1 MLHINE
7 TIDVFCKEV
16 NHIELEVL
24 NMLEQTCMYTGETQQ
39 DGDFLGRYLLVSFG
53 IFWKFSKDTKRYQKI
68 PGIFWYLW
76 KISKRYQVS
85 FSIFWK
91 FSKDTKRYLVS
102 FGIFWYLF
110 NRFKRYQK
118 IPQDI
123 TRYHMIPHDVTKS
136 CFLKQISAKPFGE
149 IRVLIPRLALDPD
162 FLFVFWSC

>member
-68 PGIFWYLW
+68 PQ
-76 KISKRYQVS
+76 QV
-85 FSIFWK
+85 
-91 FSKDTKRYLVS
+91 
-102 FGIFWYLF
+102 
-110 NRFKRYQK
+110 QK
-118 IPQDI
+118 IPKD
-123 TRYHMIPHDVTKS
+123 TSRYHKIPHDTT
-136 CFLKQISAKPFGE
+136 
-149 IRVLIPRLALDPD
+149 
-162 FLFVFWSC
+162 

>member
-85 FSIFWK
+85 
-91 FSKDTKRYLVS
+91 LVS
-102 FGIFWYLF
+102 FGNFQKIPKDTWYLLVSF
-110 NRFKRYQK
+110 QQVQKIPKIQK

-149 IRVLIPRLALDPD
+149 IRALIPRLALDPD
-162 FLFVFWSC
+162 CLFVFWSC

>member
-53 IFWKFSKDTKRYQKI
+53 NFQKI
-68 PGIFWYLW
+68 PKDTWYL
-76 KISKRYQVS
+76 
-85 FSIFWK
+85 
-91 FSKDTKRYLVS
+91 LVS
-102 FGIFWYLF
+102 FGIFSTGSKDT
-110 NRFKRYQK
+110 KRYQK